1 MTSERQHLVPAQ
13 RDQFNTTRWSIV
25 LRIQDSRDED
35 HRRAWNEVIEIYWYP
50 IYVFCR
56 RRGANDHDA
65 MDLTQGFFSHLIG
78 GSGLDLVS
86 PSKGRFRSFL
96 LASFKNYMVNQHERD
111 VTIRRGGN
119 AVTISLENAD
129 LEARYLLESTREES
143 PERAFDRKWVEAI
156 IARAH
161 VKLAE
166 IYHERSQTELYSL
179 LSPYLTDLTDALLP
193 SEIGRKLNLNPA
205 TVRKSIHRMRR
216 RFGELIL
223 AEIRATVNNPD
234 EVEEE
239 LQNLIDIVG
248 RSR

>member
-1 MTSERQHLVPAQ
+1 MTTDGQNLIPAQ

-25 LRIQDSRDED
+25 LRIQDSQDEE
-35 HRRAWNEVIEIYWYP
+35 RRLAWNEVIEIYWYP

-65 MDLTQGFFSHLIG
+65 MDLTQGFFSQLIG
-78 GSGLDLVS
+78 GSGLNSVS

-96 LASFKNYMVNQHERD
+96 LASFKNYMINQHEKD
-111 VTIRRGGN
+111 AAIRRGGKH
-119 AVTISLENAD
+119 VTISLENAD
-129 LEARYLLESTREES
+129 PDARYLLESTREES
-143 PERAFDRKWVEAI
+143 PERAFDRKWVEALI
-156 IARAH
+156 TRAH
-161 VKLAE
+161 AKLAE
-166 IYHERSQTELYSL
+166 VYQERNQTELYLL
-179 LSPYLTDLTDALLP
+179 LSPFLTDLTDALMT

-223 AEIRATVNNPD
+223 AEISATVDNPD